1 MEIVLKNL
9 KIIEPGSSL
18 NGRKRD
24 IRIKDGRI
32 VKIAAEIEVPRS
44 VPVRD
49 FKGARVSPG
58 WVDVGAYSGEPGY
71 EERETLEHLAR
82 AAATGGYTTVCIMPL
97 TKPVLQSKSEIRFI
111 LDRSRDLAV
120 DLLPIGA
127 VSKDLAAIEMAE
139 MYLMKEAGAVAF
151 SDADKGIQKSGL
163 LLRALDYLRYHPDTL
178 LIQQSYDGELSGSGQ
193 MHEGRYSTLLGLRG
207 IPSMAEIAGIQRDLE
222 ILKYTGSGMLIHK
235 LSTAEGLAL
244 IRNARKSNSR
254 LFASV
259 SVFNLAF
266 EDKDLETFD
275 ANLKLFPP
283 LRSAADRSALLKGLK
298 DGSIDLIVSDHQ
310 PINPERKDLEFQAAG
325 FGAISLETAY
335 SLMRTSLP
343 DELGDELWVEKVAI
357 NPRKILGLNSDG
369 ISEGAEADLTLFDPG
384 LSWTYRNENVR
395 SLSRNSPLLGRN
407 LVGKALGIVKKD
419 QLITP
424 QN

>member
-1 MEIVLKNL
+1 MEIILKNL
-9 KIIEPGSSL
+9 KIVEPGSNL

-24 IRIKDGRI
+24 IRIQDGRI
-32 VKIAAEIEVPRS
+32 VRIAAEIEAPRS
-44 VPVRD
+44 VTVRD

-82 AAATGGYTTVCIMPL
+82 AAAAGGYTTVCIMPR

-111 LDRSRDLAV
+111 LDRSRALAV

-127 VSKDLAAIEMAE
+127 VSKDLAAVEMAE

-193 MHEGRYSTLLGLRG
+193 MHEGHFSTLLGLRG
-207 IPSMAEIAGIQRDLE
+207 IPSMAEVAGIQRDLE

-235 LSTAEGLAL
+235 LSTAEGISL
-244 IRNARKSNSR
+244 IRQARKNNPR

-259 SVFNLAF
+259 SVFNLAY
-266 EDKDLETFD
+266 EDKDLETLD

-283 LRSAADRSALLKGLK
+283 VRSTSDRTALIKGLK
-298 DGSIDLIVSDHQ
+298 DGSIDLICSDHQ
-310 PINPERKDLEFQAAG
+310 PMNPERKDLEFQAAG

-335 SLMRTSLP
+335 SLARTRLA
-343 DELGDELWVEKVAI
+343 DELSDELWVEKVAL
-357 NPRKILGLNSDG
+357 NPRKILGLNTEG
-369 ISEGAEADLTLFDPG
+369 IAEDAEADLSFFDPAA
-384 LSWTYRNENVR
+384 SWTYRVENVR
-395 SLSRNSPLLGRN
+395 SLSRNSPLLGQT
-407 LVGKALGIVKKD
+407 LSGKVLGIFKKD

-424 QN
+424 QA